1 VLGRRGP
8 RELTLLIR
16 IEATSTNGSGT
27 TQQST
32 IQSSLST
39 PSSTQDLN
47 TVQIGSLSSSSSSLT
62 LDEKI
67 GLIIGLLGLA
77 GTLVGAYFARRP
89 VIAIIKSVSP
99 V

>member
-1 VLGRRGP
+1 MLM
-8 RELTLLIR
+8 R
-16 IEATSTNGSGT
+16 IEATSTSSSGT

-39 PSSTQDLN
+39 PSSTQDPN
-47 TVQIGSLSSSSSSLT
+47 TVQTGSSSSSSSSLT

-67 GLIIGLLGLA
+67 GLIIRLLGLA
-77 GTLVGAYFARRP
+77 GTLVGTYFATRP